1 MTKGDREKMSISAN
15 LVKELRDKTGAGMM
29 DCKKALT
36 HTNGD
41 LEKAVDYLRKKGIQS
56 ASSKIGRKT
65 SNGLIASYIHL
76 NGKVGIL
83 LEINC
88 ETDFVAKTPEFNELA
103 KNITLQIAA
112 ANPKYIKREEVPD
125 EVIKKEKEIYYS
137 QSENLDKPQ
146 KVLDNIAEGKLNKY
160 FKEICLL
167 EQGYIR
173 EPEKTVN
180 HLVLETIAKL
190 KENIVIKRFVRF
202 QLGE

>member
-1 MTKGDREKMSISAN
+1 MSISAK

-36 HTNGD
+36 KTNGD

-56 ASSKIGRKT
+56 ASSKFGRKA

-76 NGKVGIL
+76 NGKVGVL

-112 ANPKYIKREEVPD
+112 SNPKYTKREEIPE
-125 EVIKKEKEIYYS
+125 EVISKEKEVYYG
-137 QSENLDKPQ
+137 QAENLNKPQ
-146 KVLDNIAEGKLNKY
+146 KVLDKIVEGKLNKY

-167 EQGYIR
+167 EQEYIR
-173 EPEKTVN
+173 EPEKSVN
-180 HLVLETIAKL
+180 QLILEAIAKL
-190 KENIVIKRFVRF
+190 KENIIVKRFVRF
-202 QLGE
+202 KLGE

>member
-1 MTKGDREKMSISAN
+1 MSISAK

-36 HTNGD
+36 KTNGD

-56 ASSKIGRKT
+56 ASSKFGRKA

-76 NGKVGIL
+76 NGKVGVL

-112 ANPKYIKREEVPD
+112 SNPKYIKREEVPE
-125 EVIKKEKEIYYS
+125 EVISKEKEVYS
-137 QSENLDKPQ
+137 GQAENLNKPQ
-146 KVLDNIAEGKLNKY
+146 KVLDKIVEGKLNKY

-167 EQGYIR
+167 EQEYIR
-173 EPEKTVN
+173 EPEKSVN
-180 HLVLETIAKL
+180 QLILEAIAKL
-190 KENIVIKRFVRF
+190 KENIIVKRFARF
-202 QLGE
+202 KLGE

>member
-1 MTKGDREKMSISAN
+1 MSISAK

-36 HTNGD
+36 KTNGD

-56 ASSKIGRKT
+56 ASSKFGRKA

-76 NGKVGIL
+76 NGKVGVL

-112 ANPKYIKREEVPD
+112 SNPKYTKREEIPE
-125 EVIKKEKEIYYS
+125 EVISKEKEVYS
-137 QSENLDKPQ
+137 GQAENLNKPQ
-146 KVLDNIAEGKLNKY
+146 KVLDKIVEGKLNKY

-167 EQGYIR
+167 EQEYIR
-173 EPEKTVN
+173 EPEKSVN
-180 HLVLETIAKL
+180 QLILEAIAKL
-190 KENIVIKRFVRF
+190 KENIIVKRFVRF
-202 QLGE
+202 KLGE

>member
-1 MTKGDREKMSISAN
+1 MSISAK

-36 HTNGD
+36 KTNGD

-56 ASSKIGRKT
+56 ASSKFGRKA

-76 NGKVGIL
+76 NGKVGVL

-112 ANPKYIKREEVPD
+112 SNPKYIKREEVPE
-125 EVIKKEKEIYYS
+125 EVISKEKEVYS
-137 QSENLDKPQ
+137 GQAENLNKPQ
-146 KVLDNIAEGKLNKY
+146 KVLDKIVEGKLNKY

-167 EQGYIR
+167 EQEYIR
-173 EPEKTVN
+173 EPEKSVN
-180 HLVLETIAKL
+180 QLILEAIAKL
-190 KENIVIKRFVRF
+190 KENIIVKRFVRF
-202 QLGE
+202 KLGE

>member
-1 MTKGDREKMSISAN
+1 MSISAK

-56 ASSKIGRKT
+56 ATSKFGRKV

-76 NGKVGIL
+76 DGKVGVL

-112 ANPKYIKREEVPD
+112 SNPKYISREDVPED
-125 EVIKKEKEIYYS
+125 IINKEKEVYFG
-137 QSENLDKPQ
+137 QVENMNKPE
-146 KVLDNIAEGKLNKY
+146 KVLNNIVEGKLNKY

-167 EQGYIR
+167 EQEYIR
-173 EPEKTVN
+173 DTDKTVN
-180 HLVLETIAKL
+180 QLILEAIAKL
-190 KENIVIKRFVRF
+190 KENIVLRRFVRY
-202 QLGE
+202 QLGEEE

>member
-1 MTKGDREKMSISAN
+1 MSISAK
-15 LVKELRDKTGAGMM
+15 LVKELRNKTGAGMM

-36 HTNGD
+36 HTDGD
-41 LEKAVDYLRKKGIQS
+41 LEKAVVYLRKKGIQS

-76 NGKVGIL
+76 NGKVGVL

-88 ETDFVAKTPEFNELA
+88 ETDFVAKTPDFFELA

-112 ANPKYIKREEVPD
+112 ANPGYIKREDVPD

-137 QSENLDKPQ
+137 QVENLNKPQ

-160 FKEICLL
+160 YKEICLL
-167 EQGYIR
+167 EQEYIR
-173 EPEKTVN
+173 DPEKTIN
-180 HLVLETIAKL
+180 HLVLETMAKL

>member
-1 MTKGDREKMSISAN
+1 MSISAK

-56 ASSKIGRKT
+56 ATSKFGRKA

-76 NGKVGIL
+76 DGKVGVL

-112 ANPKYIKREEVPD
+112 SDPKYIKREDVPED
-125 EVIKKEKEIYYS
+125 IVNKEKDVYFG
-137 QSENLDKPQ
+137 QVENLNKPE
-146 KVLDNIAEGKLNKY
+146 KVLNNIVEGKLNKY

-167 EQGYIR
+167 EQEYIR
-173 EPEKTVN
+173 DTDKTVN
-180 HLVLETIAKL
+180 QLTLEAIAKL
-190 KENIVIKRFVRF
+190 KENIVIRRFVRF
-202 QLGE
+202 RLGEEE

>member
-1 MTKGDREKMSISAN
+1 MSISAK

-36 HTNGD
+36 QTNGD

-56 ASSKIGRKT
+56 ASSKFGRKA

-76 NGKVGIL
+76 NGKVGVL

-112 ANPKYIKREEVPD
+112 SNPKYTKREEIPE
-125 EVIKKEKEIYYS
+125 EVISKEKEVYYG
-137 QSENLDKPQ
+137 QAENLNKPQ
-146 KVLDNIAEGKLNKY
+146 KVLDKIVEGKLNKY

-167 EQGYIR
+167 EQEYIR
-173 EPEKTVN
+173 EPEKSVN
-180 HLVLETIAKL
+180 QLILEAIAKL
-190 KENIVIKRFVRF
+190 KENIIVKRFVRF
-202 QLGE
+202 KLGE

>member
-1 MTKGDREKMSISAN
+1 MSISAK

-36 HTNGD
+36 QTNGD

-56 ASSKIGRKT
+56 ASSKFGRKA

-76 NGKVGIL
+76 NGKVGVL

-112 ANPKYIKREEVPD
+112 ANPKYIKREDVP
-125 EVIKKEKEIYYS
+125 ENIINKEKEVYFG
-137 QSENLDKPQ
+137 QAENLNKPK
-146 KVLDNIAEGKLNKY
+146 KVLDSIVEGKLNKY

-167 EQGYIR
+167 EQEYIR
-173 EPEKTVN
+173 DSNKTVN
-180 HLVLETIAKL
+180 QLVLEEIAKL
-190 KENIVIKRFVRF
+190 KENIILRRFVRY
-202 QLGE
+202 QLGEE

>member
-1 MTKGDREKMSISAN
+1 MSISAK

-36 HTNGD
+36 QTNGD

-56 ASSKIGRKT
+56 ASSKFGRKA

-76 NGKVGIL
+76 NGKVGVL

-112 ANPKYIKREEVPD
+112 SNPKYIKREEVPE
-125 EVIKKEKEIYYS
+125 EVISKEKEVYYG
-137 QSENLDKPQ
+137 QAENLNKPQ
-146 KVLDNIAEGKLNKY
+146 KVLDQIVEGKLNKY

-167 EQGYIR
+167 EQEYIR

-180 HLVLETIAKL
+180 QLILEAIAKL
-190 KENIVIKRFVRF
+190 KENIIVKRFARF
-202 QLGE
+202 KLGE

>member
-1 MTKGDREKMSISAN
+1 MSISAK

-36 HTNGD
+36 QTNGD

-56 ASSKIGRKT
+56 ASSKFGRKA

-76 NGKVGIL
+76 NGKVGVL

-112 ANPKYIKREEVPD
+112 SNPKYTKREEIPE
-125 EVIKKEKEIYYS
+125 EVISKEKEVYS
-137 QSENLDKPQ
+137 GQAENLNKPQ
-146 KVLDNIAEGKLNKY
+146 KVLDKIVEGKLNKY

-167 EQGYIR
+167 EQEYIR

-180 HLVLETIAKL
+180 QLILEAIAKL
-190 KENIVIKRFVRF
+190 KENIIVKRFVRF
-202 QLGE
+202 KLGE

>member
-1 MTKGDREKMSISAN
+1 MSISAK

-36 HTNGD
+36 QTNGD
-41 LEKAVDYLRKKGIQS
+41 LEKAIDYLRKKGIQS
-56 ASSKIGRKT
+56 ASSKFGRKA

-76 NGKVGIL
+76 NGKVGVL

-112 ANPKYIKREEVPD
+112 SNPKYIKREEVPE
-125 EVIKKEKEIYYS
+125 EVVSKEKEVYYG
-137 QSENLDKPQ
+137 QAENLNKPK
-146 KVLDNIAEGKLNKY
+146 KVLDNIVEGKLNKY

-167 EQGYIR
+167 EQEYIR

-180 HLVLETIAKL
+180 QLILEAIAKL
-190 KENIVIKRFVRF
+190 KENIVVKRFARF
-202 QLGE
+202 KLGE

>member
-1 MTKGDREKMSISAN
+1 MSISAK

-36 HTNGD
+36 KTNGD

-56 ASSKIGRKT
+56 ASSKFGRKA

-76 NGKVGIL
+76 NGKVGVL

-112 ANPKYIKREEVPD
+112 SNPKYTKREEIPE
-125 EVIKKEKEIYYS
+125 EVISKEKEVYS
-137 QSENLDKPQ
+137 GQAENLNKPQ
-146 KVLDNIAEGKLNKY
+146 KVLDKIVEGKLNKY

-167 EQGYIR
+167 EQEYIR

-180 HLVLETIAKL
+180 QLILEAIAKL
-190 KENIVIKRFVRF
+190 KENIIVKRFVRF
-202 QLGE
+202 KLGE

>member
-1 MTKGDREKMSISAN
+1 MSISAK

-36 HTNGD
+36 QTNGD

-56 ASSKIGRKT
+56 ASSKFGRKA

-76 NGKVGIL
+76 NGKVGVL

-112 ANPKYIKREEVPD
+112 SNPKYIKREEVPE
-125 EVIKKEKEIYYS
+125 EVVSKEKEVYYG
-137 QSENLDKPQ
+137 QAENLNKPK
-146 KVLDNIAEGKLNKY
+146 KVLDNIVEGKLNKY

-167 EQGYIR
+167 EQEYIR

-180 HLVLETIAKL
+180 QLILEAIAKL
-190 KENIVIKRFVRF
+190 KENIVVKRFARF
-202 QLGE
+202 KLGE